1 MSPKR
6 SRSDR
11 LADLGFSSDTVAV
24 MGVFPEMSNDAD
36 KVRAIFTTPRQGRRG

>member
-11 LADLGFSSDTVAV
+11 LADLGFSSDMVVVIGVPPIVA
-24 MGVFPEMSNDAD
+24 P
-36 KVRAIFTTPRQGRRG
+36 